1 VTHAEGNVLYEL
13 NHKPALEV
21 FHGFFGSHTAP
32 SPEHPFAVFEEGG
45 EHFYLRAPF
54 PTMRE
59 DGSILLAADIPEGAM
74 VQVTEAGR
82 EQILDGAR
90 QAMEDAIVRYPG
102 VDPQGVLFFSCAARK
117 QVLGTRTA
125 KEIGVLETGT
135 VQTLDMAGFYTY
147 GEIASL
153 EPGGAVRF
161 HNETVVAAVIGG

>member
-1 VTHAEGNVLYEL
+1 
-13 NHKPALEV
+13 
-21 FHGFFGSHTAP
+21 
-32 SPEHPFAVFEEGG
+32 
-45 EHFYLRAPF
+45 
-54 PTMRE
+54 
-59 DGSILLAADIPEGAM
+59 M